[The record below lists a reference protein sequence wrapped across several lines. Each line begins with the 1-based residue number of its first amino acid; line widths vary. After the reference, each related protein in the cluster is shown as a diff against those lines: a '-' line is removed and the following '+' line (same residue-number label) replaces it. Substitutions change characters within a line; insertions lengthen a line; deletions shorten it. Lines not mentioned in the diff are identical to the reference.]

1 MVSAVLRMMGSV
13 SVSTLT
19 RPKLTLKQ
27 TKNTI
32 YSKPPKNRIGAKQS
46 FFVMAVFAVAM
57 LTPAAWILHHL
68 PEYRKKSRLRLKPPT
83 PSSSSSSPSV

>member
-1 MVSAVLRMMGSV
+1 MMGSV

-19 RPKLTLKQ
+19 RPNTDLKQ
-27 TKNTI
+27 TKNMI
-32 YSKPPKNRIGAKQS
+32 YSKPPRTGS
-46 FFVMAVFAVAM
+46 DFFVMTVFAVAM

-83 PSSSSSSPSV
+83 PSSSTSSSSSSSSSSPSV